1 MTELLILA
9 AAAAVIVVIVLRAA
23 RRHDDR
29 HRAAVADAA
38 ADELVQR
45 LRKNLGRGDP
55 LQVGDHVTITPP
67 GIRLVEGETVLVMP
81 ADDTPVRREDVSP
94 VGGSSDAGLDMDQAE
109 ADEWIRR
116 CREAVAPHTVTV
128 VDELHEW
135 DDASLNRLLAAIH
148 AETGIPGRD
157 PSVHMW
163 RFSTNPDVPPISPST
178 ANPEGDTQHGQ

>member
-45 LRKNLGRGDP
+45 LRKNLGRGGP

-67 GIRLVEGETVLVMP
+67 GIRLVEGETVLGMP
-81 ADDTPVRREDVSP
+81 
-94 VGGSSDAGLDMDQAE
+94 

-116 CREAVAPHTVTV
+116 CREAVEPHTVTV

-163 RFSTNPDVPPISPST
+163 RSSTNPDVPPISPST